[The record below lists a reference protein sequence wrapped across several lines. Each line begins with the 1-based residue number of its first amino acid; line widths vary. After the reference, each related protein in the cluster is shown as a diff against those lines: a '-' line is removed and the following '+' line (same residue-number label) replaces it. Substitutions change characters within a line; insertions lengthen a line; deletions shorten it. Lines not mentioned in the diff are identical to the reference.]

1 MGSDTIGNH
10 CTHPLPQTVLT
21 SLHCEALKSI
31 FITTSHSFSLTDSLI
46 SIKYERSFLWIM
58 PKLSEDAVERKK
70 GRIEDAAKQ
79 LFIRQG
85 FHATSMRNIAARAG
99 TSLGNLYNY
108 YPTKEAILGSI
119 ISKYQQVVDERL
131 RSMFDEIEDP
141 LNPNDL
147 KRFARLVKQMVNEHH
162 EFWLLM
168 YIDVLEFENQHF
180 RKMFENLAQK
190 LRHRFAKPFAELKR
204 SGALHDGVDPAIG
217 FTAAYMQFFNYFI
230 VEKLFGGN
238 LHLGISDEQ
247 AINSLTGI
255 YSRGILRS
263 PSQRSSGK
271 TRPKKQQS
279 LRSRKGTSK

>member
-1 MGSDTIGNH
+1 
-10 CTHPLPQTVLT
+10 
-21 SLHCEALKSI
+21 
-31 FITTSHSFSLTDSLI
+31 
-46 SIKYERSFLWIM
+46 M
-58 PKLSEDAVERKK
+58 PKLSEKAVERKK
-70 GRIEDAAKQ
+70 GQIEDAAKQ

-85 FHATSMRNIAARAG
+85 FHATSMRNISARAG
-99 TSLGNLYNY
+99 TSLGNLYIY
-108 YPTKEAILGSI
+108 YPSKEAILGSI
-119 ISKYQQVVDERL
+119 ISKYQQVVDDRL
-131 RSMFDEIEDP
+131 RSIFDEIEDP
-141 LNPNDL
+141 LNPDDL

-190 LRHRFAKPFAELKR
+190 LRHRFAKPFTELKR

-263 PSQRSSGK
+263 PDLRSGK
-271 TRPKKQQS
+271 TQKTQPS

>member
-1 MGSDTIGNH
+1 
-10 CTHPLPQTVLT
+10 
-21 SLHCEALKSI
+21 
-31 FITTSHSFSLTDSLI
+31 
-46 SIKYERSFLWIM
+46 M
-58 PKLSEDAVERKK
+58 PKLSEKAVERKK
-70 GRIEDAAKQ
+70 GQIEDAAKQ

-85 FHATSMRNIAARAG
+85 FHATSMRNIAAGAG

-119 ISKYQQVVDERL
+119 ISKYQQVVDDRL

-190 LRHRFAKPFAELKR
+190 LRHRFAKPFAELRR

-263 PSQRSSGK
+263 EN
-271 TRPKKQQS
+271 QQS
-279 LRSRKGTSK
+279 AGKATRKTQPTLRGRKGTFG